1 MIETIK
7 SSSDTWDIG
16 EEGERKQKS
25 IAAFQE
31 MLETLHRDKQTI
43 AKLEEENFRLR
54 EEELLKDYKEK
65 ICITCKQN

>member
-7 SSSDTWDIG
+7 SSSDKWDIG
-16 EEGERKQKS
+16 VEGEQKQKS
-25 IAAFQE
+25 IVAFQE

-65 ICITCKQN
+65 MCITCKQI